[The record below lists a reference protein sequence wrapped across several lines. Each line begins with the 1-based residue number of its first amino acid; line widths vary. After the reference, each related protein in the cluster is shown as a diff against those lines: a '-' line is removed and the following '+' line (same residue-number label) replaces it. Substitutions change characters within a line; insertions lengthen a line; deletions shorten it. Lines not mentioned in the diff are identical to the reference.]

1 MEWFRSFSTFEISV
15 IGLFVVGYFLY
26 FRRWLQAGRLLKQ
39 KGGNWSYKF
48 IIRSIYFA
56 LIVVALLGPTFGV
69 TQKEMESSGK
79 DIYILVDLSKSMD
92 AHDIAPTRI
101 EKVKFELKKLANTF
115 VTDRLGLIIFG
126 SESFVQCPLTFD
138 NSALNLFIETLN
150 TNLVSSGGTD
160 FGPPLKMALSKL
172 IQEGDQT
179 GKQSSKII
187 VLISDGEDFGDETA
201 DAIRELRRAGVK
213 VFTVGVGTEEGST
226 IRTGGVDVRKDQNGQ
241 PVVTRLNSRALK
253 EVAIETGG
261 KYFEINETLNETP
274 RLITAIDN
282 VEGEFRQSRQVD
294 VSANKYYYFLAAGLF
309 LMFIDALVSVRLF
322 KL

>member
-1 MEWFRSFSTFEISV
+1 MEWFNSFSTFEISV
-15 IGLFVVGYFLY
+15 IGLFVLGYSLY
-26 FRRWLQAGRLLKQ
+26 FRRWFTAGKLLKQ

-56 LIVVALLGPTFGV
+56 LIIVSLLGPTFGV
-69 TQKEMESSGK
+69 TQKEVESSGK
-79 DIYILVDLSKSMD
+79 DIYVLVDLSKSMD
-92 AHDIAPTRI
+92 AHDIAPSRI

-150 TNLVSSGGTD
+150 TNLVSSSGTD
-160 FGPPLKMALSKL
+160 FGPPLKMALDKL
-172 IQEGDQT
+172 LQEGDQS
-179 GKQSSKII
+179 GKESSKII
-187 VLISDGEDFGDETA
+187 VLISDGEDFGDDTA
-201 DAIRELRRAGVK
+201 DAIRELRRAAVK

-226 IRTGGVDVRKDQNGQ
+226 IRDGIDIRKDQNGQ

-253 EVAIETGG
+253 EVAVETGG
-261 KYFEINETLNETP
+261 KYFEINEGLNEIP
-274 RLITAIDN
+274 QLISAIDS

-294 VSANKYYYFLAAGLF
+294 VTANKYYYFLAAGLF
-309 LMFIDALVSVRLF
+309 LMFMDALVSVRLF

>member
-1 MEWFRSFSTFEISV
+1 MEWFNSFSTFEVSV
-15 IGLFVVGYFLY
+15 IGLFCLAYVLY
-26 FRRWLQAGRLLKQ
+26 FRRWYQAGKLLKQ

-56 LIVVALLGPTFGV
+56 LIIVSLLGPTFGV
-69 TQKEMESSGK
+69 TQKEVESSGK
-79 DIYILVDLSKSMD
+79 DIYVLVDLSKSMD

-150 TNLVSSGGTD
+150 TNLVSSSGTD
-160 FGPPLKMALSKL
+160 FGPPLKMALDKL
-172 IQEGDQT
+172 IQEGDQS

-187 VLISDGEDFGDETA
+187 VLISDGEDFGDETS
-201 DAIRELRRAGVK
+201 DAIRELRREGVK
-213 VFTVGVGTEEGST
+213 VFTIGVGTEEGST
-226 IRTGGVDVRKDQNGQ
+226 IRDGVDVRKDQNGQ

-253 EVAIETGG
+253 EVAVETGG
-261 KYFEINETLNETP
+261 KYFEINESINETP
-274 RLITAIDN
+274 RLISAIDS

-294 VSANKYYYFLAAGLF
+294 VTANKYYYFLAAGLF
-309 LMFIDALVSVRLF
+309 LMFVDALVSVRLF